1 MKTLI
6 KNLVPVDS
14 KVYKMIE
21 SVYHFRYWHPK
32 EWSNDILVDYANYKT
47 KVNFIQVGSNNGVT
61 ADPISR
67 FIINRQWNG
76 VLIEPVPYLFTE
88 LLENY
93 KPYSDRLIFENS
105 AIADV
110 NGELKF
116 YRLRKSDNKDL
127 PYWYDQLGSFN
138 KEVVEK
144 HRDSIPG
151 FDELFFEDKVN
162 AITFNDLLQKHKIEN
177 VDFIQ
182 IDTEGYD
189 YEILK
194 LIPYS
199 SMNVEFIMFENR
211 HLSETDYRQA
221 IRLLKSHGF
230 IVGSY
235 YKDTI
240 AVSREILPYITKV
253 PQRIHAKLSKKTEP
267 NPLWI

>member
-6 KNLVPVDS
+6 KNIVKPES
-14 KVYKMIE
+14 KVYKLME
-21 SVYHFRYWHPK
+21 TVYHFRYWHPK
-32 EWSNDILVDYANYKT
+32 EWTHDILVDYANFKSS
-47 KVNFIQVGSNNGVT
+47 VNFVQVGSNNGIT

-67 FIINRQWNG
+67 FITNSDWKG
-76 VLIEPVPYLFTE
+76 VLIEPVPYLFDE
-88 LLENY
+88 LKENY

-105 AIADV
+105 AIANV

-116 YRLRKSDNKDL
+116 YRLKKSENKDL

-138 KEVVEK
+138 KEVVLK

-151 FDELFFEDKVN
+151 FDDLFIEDKVN
-162 AITFNDLLQKHKIEN
+162 AITFSGMLDKHSIGN

-194 LIPYS
+194 LIPFES
-199 SMNVEFIMFENR
+199 FNVEFIMFENR
-211 HLSETDYRQA
+211 HLSDTDYKQA
-221 IRLLKSHGF
+221 IRLLKANGF

-240 AVSREILPYITKV
+240 AVSKYVLPYILKARKET
-253 PQRIHAKLSKKTEP
+253 
-267 NPLWI
+267 NPKINWA